1 MIPAS
6 AICMPEC
13 KKMSGGVYYSGCGK
27 DAGRVEK
34 YKMAK

>member
-1 MIPAS
+1 
-6 AICMPEC
+6 
-13 KKMSGGVYYSGCGK
+13 MSGGVYYSGCGK